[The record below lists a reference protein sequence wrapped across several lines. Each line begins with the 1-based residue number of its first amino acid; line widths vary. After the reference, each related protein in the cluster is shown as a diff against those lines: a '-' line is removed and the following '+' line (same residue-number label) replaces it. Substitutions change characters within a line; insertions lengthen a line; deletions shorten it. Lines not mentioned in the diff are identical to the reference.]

1 MNWVATDNLRFDVA
15 LGYLDADLKSVTGG
29 QLATGKDN
37 VAGFITADNELPYT
51 PEIQAAVGA
60 NYAINLPGGGLIN
73 TALLNLTD
81 DQFFTIENSPRNFQ
95 EAFSKVNAKITYI
108 TPSEK
113 WEISV
118 GARNLTD
125 ETYST
130 IGRTQSDSG
139 SAFVNV
145 ARPREAYLQAMYR
158 FE

>member
-1 MNWVATDNLRFDVA
+1 
-15 LGYLDADLKSVTGG
+15 
-29 QLATGKDN
+29 
-37 VAGFITADNELPYT
+37 
-51 PEIQAAVGA
+51 
-60 NYAINLPGGGLIN
+60 LIN
-73 TALLNLTD
+73 SRIDWIYTD
-81 DQFFTIENSPRNFQ
+81 DQFFTIENDQRNFQ
-95 EAFSKVNAKITYI
+95 EAFSRVNAKVTYI

-113 WEISV
+113 WEISI

-139 SAFVNV
+139 SSFVNV